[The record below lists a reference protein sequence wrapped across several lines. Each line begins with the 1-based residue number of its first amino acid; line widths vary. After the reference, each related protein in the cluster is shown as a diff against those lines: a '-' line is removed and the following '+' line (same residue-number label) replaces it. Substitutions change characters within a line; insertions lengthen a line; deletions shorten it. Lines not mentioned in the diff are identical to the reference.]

1 MGYEFLLAI
10 HEDFQIG
17 NDGCF
22 EVLNSRRFES
32 FHLRSNCLRASFKL
46 LLLRLHPTLKLRER
60 EHFRT
65 RKIFEFARSFSKFSV
80 SVFQFTSV
88 TLPKILWSSHI
99 ESSTSTQFV
108 LRYLPSRFSL
118 RLSAVCRFCPAAGTW
133 SLPLV
138 PFEATQPCCANSCK
152 SSRAERTRPEVMKI
166 ERRVESPTLS
176 RSVRRTQSNL
186 HNSKFSY
193 FVSFVP

>member
-60 EHFRT
+60 ERFRT
-65 RKIFEFARSFSKFSV
+65 RKIFEFTRSFSVTF
-80 SVFQFTSV
+80 FQITSV
-88 TLPKILWSSHI
+88 TLPKIL
-99 ESSTSTQFV
+99 
-108 LRYLPSRFSL
+108 
-118 RLSAVCRFCPAAGTW
+118 
-133 SLPLV
+133 
-138 PFEATQPCCANSCK
+138 
-152 SSRAERTRPEVMKI
+152 
-166 ERRVESPTLS
+166 
-176 RSVRRTQSNL
+176 
-186 HNSKFSY
+186 
-193 FVSFVP
+193 